1 MKRFQYSVLIIILL
15 LAVCPFYS
23 YSQKLTATASANSI
37 GLNNSVQITFT
48 LSGGQ
53 GESFQ
58 PPSFANFRASG
69 PYTSSS
75 SNISVVNGKTVM
87 ETTQSWIY
95 TVSPTK
101 AGKFT
106 IDAAKAKSNGKWVT
120 SNPLTIDVSNTGTA
134 SNKQQGN
141 QQTQAADAS
150 ATDLFI
156 KAFADKSSVMQGEQ
170 LTVTYKLYTRV
181 QISQYSIQKL
191 PSFSGF
197 WSNDLLK
204 GTDKAKQ
211 YNEVI
216 NGQKYIVAEIRKVA
230 LFPQKT
236 GKLSIDPLEVE
247 AIAQVQVKNKASNP
261 FGSFFND
268 PFFQNQF
275 SFGYQDVKR
284 TLKSNALSI
293 NVTELPS
300 ANKPDDFSGFVGS
313 LTMDTKLD
321 KNDVK
326 ANEAINL
333 HITVSGK
340 GNLSLLDKLNVEFP
354 PDFEVYDPQINEN
367 ISTTTGEIS
376 GSKTFN
382 YLIIPRTPGTFKLK
396 PITISYFDKTKHAF
410 TTLSSGELTIKV
422 GKGDGSAAN
431 ITNSTN
437 KEDIK
442 YIGSDIKFI
451 NNKTFEVYPKG
462 SFFFASPWY
471 FILLLLPFAL
481 FVAFIVL
488 MRRRIK
494 LHSNTVLLKHKRAT
508 KIALKRLK
516 QANAF
521 MKAGDETKFYIEL
534 SRALW
539 GYISDK
545 FSIPLANLSLDSAQ
559 DMLTEKKVSDTI
571 RDKFIQI
578 LNNCEFAR
586 FAPAAA
592 NITME
597 SIYNDAVAIISQT
610 EQELK

>member
-1 MKRFQYSVLIIILL
+1 MKRFQYIVLIIILL
-15 LAVCPFYS
+15 LAAYPFYS
-23 YSQKLTATASANSI
+23 YSQKLTASASANSI

-58 PPSFANFRASG
+58 PPSFAGFKASG

-95 TVSPTK
+95 TASPTK

-106 IDAAKAKSNGKWVT
+106 IDAAKAKSNGKWVS
-120 SNPLTIDVSNTGTA
+120 SNSLTIDVSNTGTTN
-134 SNKQQGN
+134 NKQQ
-141 QQTQAADAS
+141 QTQTADAS

-156 KAFADKSSVMQGEQ
+156 KAFADKNSVMQGEQ

-204 GTDKAKQ
+204 GMDKAKQ

-247 AIAQVQVKNKASNP
+247 AVAQVQVKNSVSNP

-275 SFGYQDVKR
+275 SYGYQNVKK
-284 TLKSNALSI
+284 TIKSNALSI
-293 NVTELPS
+293 TVSELPS
-300 ANKPDDFSGFVGS
+300 TNKPDDFSGFVGS
-313 LTMDTKLD
+313 LTLDAKLD
-321 KNDVK
+321 KSDVK

-367 ISTTTGEIS
+367 ISTASGEMS

-396 PITISYFDKTKHAF
+396 PITISYFDKMKRSY
-410 TTLSSGELTIKV
+410 TTLSSGELSIKV

-462 SFFFASPWY
+462 SFFFASPLY

-481 FVAFIVL
+481 FVTFIVL

-516 QANAF
+516 QANVF

-559 DMLTEKKVSDTI
+559 DMLTEKNVSDTI

-578 LNNCEFAR
+578 LNNCEYAR

-592 NITME
+592 NITLE